1 MAHPWSNTAGPV
13 RHSSRSCGCVR
24 PRRPLHVRRARRIRV
39 ERPPRASIAADRRAL
54 VSAGLRIIDAGW
66 LSTLQ
71 DLGRTGVEQLGIPVS
86 GAADQYSACAANL
99 LVGNNRAATCLEIMG
114 SHFSAVADADL
125 LISITGANATVRVD
139 GLPVSMWQPVCVGRG
154 SVVTVTDVRD
164 GIRLYLAING
174 DIETDLF
181 LGSAAPDARMG
192 FPQRLRSGDIVRVRT
207 DYESFFHPY
216 SDIPLFDPLVVVPN
230 LRRETWTIDVTDG
243 PEIDAAV
250 DMRELLEDS
259 IYTVGPQSDHVGL
272 RLDGP
277 VLHPVGL
284 PEITSH
290 GIPIGAIEIPHSDEL
305 IILGRAR
312 SLTAGYPIVAIATR
326 VSLSLLGQA
335 GPGRKLQIRWTT
347 TDSAVR
353 EYRSQQQDLYTLGR
367 AMASIF
373 GSIGVPTGIAAA
385 I

>member
-1 MAHPWSNTAGPV
+1 M
-13 RHSSRSCGCVR
+13 
-24 PRRPLHVRRARRIRV
+24 
-39 ERPPRASIAADRRAL
+39 
-54 VSAGLRIIDAGW
+54 SAGLRIIDAGW